1 VILSP
6 CPLLTNRLSGVIA
19 VNLRLEITQAVNAH
33 TIEMLGE
40 NYFEPSALSAQKQ
53 QEISARFA
61 SLKQNTEI
69 SHASLLFRGG
79 ERIGANAFV
88 QPGGEVVVT
97 DKPVGLAE
105 SQDEIAAVLLH
116 ELAHI
121 KHRHSLRK
129 MVESASLYIFISLWL
144 GDAEAMESF
153 SVLLFYV
160 LLDTKY
166 SRDYEREADAFVLEY
181 AQKYSKSIASGFL
194 NIMERIEASEP
205 ALFKIKPENRA
216 EPKEKSEELEKDTD
230 RDSLFDYLST
240 HPITQERLESFRQ
253 FINEGG

>member
-61 SLKQNTEI
+61 SLKQNPEI

-129 MVESASLYIFISLWL
+129 MVESASLYIFISPWL
-144 GDAEAMESF
+144 GQRRGLKIGLRRSGAC
-153 SVLLFYV
+153 
-160 LLDTKY
+160 
-166 SRDYEREADAFVLEY
+166 
-181 AQKYSKSIASGFL
+181 IASFWWG
-194 NIMERIEASEP
+194 
-205 ALFKIKPENRA
+205 RA
-216 EPKEKSEELEKDTD
+216 PP
-230 RDSLFDYLST
+230 YL
-240 HPITQERLESFRQ
+240 
-253 FINEGG
+253 